1 VGVAFWKW
9 CNNTGETTTTAT
21 SGPNE
26 STVGQVRRTSSLRE
40 SSTRREALVSQE
52 SRMLC
57 LGFYSVNS
65 PFRLACAFTREFL
78 VLKRVNPFWR
88 GDLFQHL
95 GGCLLLLRKKFES
108 WSETSTKLNLNLYL
122 EKRLQC
128 KSSAA
133 VVNLNLCEN
142 GTKHLLFLIK
152 QILSSTFCFKSPIQ
166 CRNLRKVPKIWAW
179 IVEKSGKCVCA
190 KIRQNQFYTFQSPLC
205 TSGKHIFK
213 FLQLHCV
220 IYLVS
225 LRRACALLKS
235 PLIPRVSVCLQQLII
250 N

>member
-1 VGVAFWKW
+1 MGVAFWKW

-108 WSETSTKLNLNLYL
+108 WSETSTKLNLNLSL

-133 VVNLNLCEN
+133 VVNLTFVWKWYKALAVLNQ
-142 GTKHLLFLIK
+142 TDFIKYFLF
-152 QILSSTFCFKSPIQ
+152 
-166 CRNLRKVPKIWAW
+166 
-179 IVEKSGKCVCA
+179 
-190 KIRQNQFYTFQSPLC
+190 
-205 TSGKHIFK
+205 
-213 FLQLHCV
+213 
-220 IYLVS
+220 
-225 LRRACALLKS
+225 
-235 PLIPRVSVCLQQLII
+235 
-250 N
+250 